1 MGTPGKKTYYALLIP
16 ITLAALLI
24 SSCGVVELDNGC
36 VLIKKQSREKIDL
49 GRAFLEMADQG
60 KVGDGLSVSDV
71 EAEGYKYMIE
81 GLQLTVDNS
90 QCFTESEVSAA
101 KKLLG
106 R

>member
-1 MGTPGKKTYYALLIP
+1 MVTPGKKTRYILLIP
-16 ITLAALLI
+16 IMVAALLI
-24 SSCGVVELDNGC
+24 TSCGVVEIDNGC

-71 EAEGYKYMIE
+71 QSEGYKYMIE
-81 GLQLTVDNS
+81 GLQLTVDNP

-106 R
+106 Q